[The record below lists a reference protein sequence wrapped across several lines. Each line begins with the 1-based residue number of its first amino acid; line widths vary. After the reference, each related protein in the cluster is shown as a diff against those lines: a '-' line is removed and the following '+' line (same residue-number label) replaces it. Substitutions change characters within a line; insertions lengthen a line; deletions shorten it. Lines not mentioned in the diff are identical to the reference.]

1 MARADIMAGR
11 AYVSLYTKNNL
22 LDRGLQS
29 ARANLNKFGSE
40 MMALGARIVAVT
52 AAIATPIAFATKTF
66 ADFDDAMRAVGAVS
80 QSTTAELQTMT
91 AVAKMLGATTSFTA
105 VQVAQ
110 LMTELGRAGF
120 KPDQI
125 NAMTG
130 AVMDMARATG
140 TDATLAS
147 GIMAASIRQF
157 GLEATDAA
165 RVADVLTKAANSTF
179 NTVEGLGESLKYAGP
194 VAKELGLSLE
204 DTVAIL
210 GSLGNVG
217 IQGSEAGTALRRL
230 GVISAA
236 TGEKLKATF
245 GINNIDAAGN
255 LKPLIQIMDDIGKA
269 VENLPVAEKVQKM
282 NEAFGLLGIT
292 SASVLSRA
300 AVDTQKLAAELK
312 NADGTASKAAKNMDA
327 GLGGAFRIAMS
338 AAEGL
343 QIAVGTALSGSLQKV
358 TEAITGILDAATK
371 WVAKNEEMV
380 VLLVSLAAGA
390 ISAGVALIGIGVA
403 AKVAAISIGA
413 VTSAIA
419 VVKAGVAIAVTTMT
433 MFGTA
438 TVIAASLV
446 EAAWWAMATSS
457 LAASGVSKA
466 AATAIGAAWVAMD
479 AIVAGAG
486 VAYAVAVSLI
496 EAAWFAITT
505 TSVTSAAIAS
515 GAMGL
520 FEAAGAVMATG
531 WTAVSGVI
539 AAGWA
544 VIMGPVTPFV
554 IAAGVIVAAV
564 SAIAAAAAY
573 ATVKGMDFSAAWT
586 IAKDTLTDLFNIA
599 KRVGGV
605 LMDALGGGDFDIAF
619 RAAMAGIK
627 LVMAAAIEAL
637 KKGWDLFWSGALETT
652 KKFFFNFGNIAVK
665 VTSAVARA
673 LADPIS
679 GATALSDA
687 IKAISSRKFDI
698 TFGIDTEGMRTE
710 ANAELDKLEKELV
723 DRKAKRDAEIAA
735 KTKQEASAA
744 GAGAAGG
751 AGGEGSA
758 SGSAT
763 SEQMDGAAT
772 AEKVATAF
780 DRETEA
786 LQQQIIALKAGEVAA
801 ERFRLAKE
809 GLTEA
814 EIDQVMVLR
823 TQQTELEKQREAS
836 GRLVDQIRDFADAD
850 YEKNK
855 ATKGASEAVAKQEKD
870 AIQRNLASG
879 KIDGQ
884 TAKEAM
890 AQADI
895 RKAER
900 DHQEKLAAFKGDAT
914 FGGQQFG
921 LKQGGASAATFSA
934 QSLLSMGSGAGQGPQ
949 VKALIEA
956 KKAITE
962 QTKLQKEQSEA
973 QIAAIKQSKMKH
985 S

>member
-1 MARADIMAGR
+1 MAGR

-22 LDRGLQS
+22 LDRGLQN

-40 MMALGARIVAVT
+40 MIALGTRIVAVT
-52 AAIATPIAFATKTF
+52 ATLAAPIAFATKTF
-66 ADFDDAMRAVGAVS
+66 ADFDDAMRAVGAVT
-80 QSTTAELQTMT
+80 QSTSAELSKMT
-91 AVAKMLGATTSFTA
+91 DAAKMLGATTSFTA

-217 IQGSEAGTALRRL
+217 IQGSEAGSALRRL

-245 GINNIDAAGN
+245 GINNVDAAGN
-255 LKPLIQIMDDIGKA
+255 LKPLIQIMDEIGKA
-269 VENLPVAEKVQKM
+269 VETLPVAEKVSKM

-300 AVDTQKLAAELK
+300 AVDTRALAAELK
-312 NADGTASKAAKNMDA
+312 NAEGTASKAAKSMDA
-327 GLGGAFRIAMS
+327 GLGGAFRIVMS

-343 QIAVGTALSGSLQKV
+343 QIALGKALSGSLQKV
-358 TEAITGILDAATK
+358 TEAITGMLGAATD

-380 VLLVSLAAGA
+380 ILLASLAAGA
-390 ISAGVALIGIGVA
+390 ISAGIAMIGIGVA
-403 AKVAAISIGA
+403 AKVAVIGLGA
-413 VTSAIA
+413 VTAAVAAIKVAVGIA
-419 VVKAGVAIAVTTMT
+419 VATMSAL
-433 MFGTA
+433 GTA
-438 TVIAASLV
+438 VVVGASII
-446 EAAWWAMATSS
+446 EAAWWTMATASTLASGIASIAMAGWT
-457 LAASGVSKA
+457 
-466 AATAIGAAWVAMD
+466 
-479 AIVAGAG
+479 
-486 VAYAVAVSLI
+486 
-496 EAAWFAITT
+496 
-505 TSVTSAAIAS
+505 
-515 GAMGL
+515 
-520 FEAAGAVMATG
+520 AAGGLMAAG
-531 WTAVSGVI
+531 WTAVSSVI
-539 AAGWA
+539 ASGWA

-554 IAAGVIVAAV
+554 IAAGMIVAAV
-564 SAIAAAAAY
+564 SAIAAAAAF

-586 IAKDTLTDLFNIA
+586 LAKDTLGDLFDIA

-627 LVMAAAIEAL
+627 LVLAATIESL
-637 KKGWDLFWSGALETT
+637 KKGWELFWSGALETT
-652 KKFFFNFGNIAVK
+652 KMFFMNFGSIAMK
-665 VTSAVARA
+665 VVSAV
-673 LADPIS
+673 S
-679 GATALSDA
+679 NALSNPVTGAMKLKSALDQLSN
-687 IKAISSRKFDI
+687 KQFDI

-710 ANAELDKLEKELV
+710 ANAELDKLEKELAG
-723 DRKAKRDAEIAA
+723 RKAKRDAETAA
-735 KTKQEASAA
+735 KAKQDAAA
-744 GAGAAGG
+744 GGGEPGAAGG
-751 AGGEGSA
+751 GSA
-758 SGSAT
+758 SGGANID
-763 SEQMDGAAT
+763 EIDGA
-772 AEKVATAF
+772 EKLATAF

-786 LQQQIIALKAGEVAA
+786 LQQQIIALRQGKAAA

-809 GLTEA
+809 GLTET
-814 EIDQVMVLR
+814 EIDQVMALKA
-823 TQQTELEKQREAS
+823 QEEQLKKDQEAA
-836 GRLVDQIRDFADAD
+836 GQLVDRIRDFADAD

-855 ATKGASEAVAKQEKD
+855 QQKGASAEVAQREKD
-870 AIQRNLASG
+870 AIQRNLAAG
-879 KIDGQ
+879 KIDAQ

-900 DHQEKLAAFKGDAT
+900 DHQEKLAAFRGDAT
-914 FGGQQFG
+914 VGGQQVG

-956 KKAITE
+956 KKAIMD

-973 QIAAIKQSKMKH
+973 QIAAIKNSKMKH